1 MIERRTL
8 ARVLPFATYI
18 FFIVLFDLLKTVG
31 VSAATVRW
39 LYPVQIGMV
48 VFVLALFWREY
59 DELRGTAHTLSVRHW
74 ALAVLVGLLV
84 FVLWINCSAAWMV
97 RGSTE
102 AVDPRG
108 NGPVLDAVFI
118 AVRWAGAAL
127 IVPVMEELFWRSFLM
142 RWIEK
147 PEFLEVNPAN
157 TGWKAFLITAALFA
171 IEHTLWFAGLLAG
184 FAYNLLYQKSRNLWS
199 PIAAHAVTN
208 GVLGGWVLATGNWS
222 YW

>member
-18 FFIVLFDLLKTVG
+18 FFIILFDLLKTAG
-31 VSAATVRW
+31 VPVATLRW

-48 VFVLALFWREY
+48 LLVLALFWRDY
-59 DELRGTAHTLSVRHW
+59 TELRGTARLLTLRHW

-84 FVLWINCSAAWMV
+84 FVIWINCSATWMV
-97 RGSTE
+97 RGSTD
-102 AVDPRG
+102 AYDPRG
-108 NGPVLDAVFI
+108 NGLVQDGVLI
-118 AVRWAGAAL
+118 AIRWAGAAL
-127 IVPVMEELFWRSFLM
+127 IVPIMEELFWRSFLM
-142 RWIEK
+142 RWIDD
-147 PEFLEVNPAN
+147 PDFLSVNPAN
-157 TGWKAFLITAALFA
+157 TGWKAILITAGLFA
-171 IEHTLWFAGLLAG
+171 LEHTLWFAGLLAG
-184 FAYNLLYQKSRNLWS
+184 FAYNLLYRKSQNLWS